1 MAKTELLLNI
11 KADNDQAM
19 KSIEEVE
26 EGFTR
31 VGRRGRESASGI
43 KEKFDAVNSIVGGLL
58 PRGLQTTIRRF
69 QSTARAVKR
78 AGKSFSA
85 LRATL
90 ATLGIPALI
99 LAIQLLIDN
108 FQTVTDWLGITSA
121 ESRLLAEE
129 QEKVTQAM
137 NDAAVQT
144 EVYVNILRDLNAT
157 TQAQEGALKALA
169 RQVTSLNGLSLE
181 QADLQDRINEAMVD
195 YERLTRAQAEAD
207 NLEERI
213 KAKQKEIDAEQKI
226 IDKRGYSAANTNK
239 ANRAQKRQIKQQEE
253 LNLLMVDY
261 QDKVGTV
268 LEIETKMS
276 DVAADTAQAK
286 KDQAEADRKATAD
299 ALAAQRELEKRLER
313 EADARSRLAKMREQA
328 GLNEVELAKDEMK
341 RREEAELA
349 EVSSASA
356 RNAIKQYYATEWE
369 NWKADYDERQL
380 QAEQAIQ
387 QRIKDAEDKAWQERN
402 MASLNDREK
411 ALMQNELYYETLLD
425 YAVENDLDTTQL
437 ELDRQAKLEAINQE
451 FNDKELA
458 EKTEAQE
465 KVNEAIEKTNN
476 KQLTAREQE
485 ILASQAQYQLLLD
498 LANEYGLDTEELL
511 LQQREAEAAINQ
523 KFDTKELEE
532 AESLEKAKVMAKMK
546 AQKEFANLIGTM
558 SSLAE
563 EGSKEAK
570 ALAIVEVLTNQAIAM
585 ATAVRAAV
593 AAGSTPPTPAT
604 PFLVAANIVSM
615 VGGVVSSF
623 ASIKKILDQT
633 KGAGGSTGGIGS
645 GGGGGGGGGTTPMV
659 PNLDYD
665 VENNAVQN
673 MNVSAYVVQSQLQGS
688 QLEYNQALQRTTL

>member
-213 KAKQKEIDAEQKI
+213 KAKQKEIDAEQLL
-226 IDKRGYSAANTNK
+226 IDKRGYSAAATRK
-239 ANRAQKRQIKQQEE
+239 ANRAQKRQEEQQEE

-286 KDQAEADRKATAD
+286 KDQAEADRKAAAE